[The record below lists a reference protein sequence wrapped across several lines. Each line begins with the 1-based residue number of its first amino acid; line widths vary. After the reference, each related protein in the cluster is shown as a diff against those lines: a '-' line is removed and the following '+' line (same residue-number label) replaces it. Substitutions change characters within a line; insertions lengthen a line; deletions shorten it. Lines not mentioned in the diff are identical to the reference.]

1 MQCRNGIIA
10 RLHGLILDVGETR
23 VSGIGMVNVHR
34 DTYKS
39 AMPCN
44 DLQIAKLSK
53 QHADIFCRKRIGKAG
68 ISLHLHAAHLVTK
81 TASLGGGGF

>member
-1 MQCRNGIIA
+1 
-10 RLHGLILDVGETR
+10 
-23 VSGIGMVNVHR
+23 
-34 DTYKS
+34 
-39 AMPCN
+39 
-44 DLQIAKLSK
+44 LSK